1 MFVGEDDSE
10 GLAGRLKMIADGKE
24 WSRTAMISLVIPVF
38 NEEENLPLLINRVRT
53 VMTRM
58 KRPWELIL
66 VDDGSWDRSLE
77 ILKAFTIYP
86 EVRIIEL
93 TRNYGQH
100 AAILAGFSIVRGEI
114 VVTPVTNMPP
124 SSRPLRHTSE
134 RG

>member
-1 MFVGEDDSE
+1 
-10 GLAGRLKMIADGKE
+10 
-24 WSRTAMISLVIPVF
+24 MISLVIPVF

-100 AAILAGFSIVRGEI
+100 AAILAGFSIVRVEI
-114 VVTPVTNMPP
+114 VVTLDADLQNPP
-124 SSRPLRHTSE
+124 EEIPRLI
-134 RG
+134 